1 MSVDQRRFS
10 DTTYIV
16 VGVTSGGAEDATLKL
31 MMRCKDN
38 ERQAL
43 LKFKQGFVDDHG
55 VLSSWG
61 SEEECCKWR
70 GIQCSNSTGHVIVLD
85 LHGRYEYST
94 GWVHLSAKVSPSSL
108 ELKHLKYLDLSW
120 HNFQWRPIPEFIS
133 FFSRL
138 QYLNLA
144 NAHFASTIPRQ
155 LGNLTNLRSLDL
167 GFNYNLAIKNLEW
180 LSHLRLLQYLDLSL
194 VDLAKTDWLQQN
206 CFLS

>member
-1 MSVDQRRFS
+1 MQSLMDFS
-10 DTTYIV
+10 SAAASYISLV
-16 VGVTSGGAEDATLKL
+16 MTEESDIHYGTLTSSNGGRDSGNIWLGVTSGGAEDVTLKV

-43 LKFKQGFVDDHG
+43 LKFKQGFVDDYG

-70 GIQCSNSTGHVIVLD
+70 GIQCSNRTGHVIVLD

-120 HNFQWRPIPEFIS
+120 NIFQWRPIPEFIGS
-133 FFSRL
+133 FSRL

-144 NAHFASTIPRQ
+144 NALFASTIPCQ
-155 LGNLTNLRSLDL
+155 LGNLTNLRSLIL
-167 GFNYNLAIKNLEW
+167 GFNYILA
-180 LSHLRLLQYLDLSL
+180 SHQ
-194 VDLAKTDWLQQN
+194 KP
-206 CFLS
+206 